1 MRASAFPPVMPVLPV
16 LLVLLGCAPPLA
28 DEPWRVTQRR
38 VVAVLAEPPD
48 AQPGSTVLLRAIIA
62 SPEGPVE
69 TAEVRWLRCD
79 EQTPFSQNESTGL
92 SCLAHLTTAPPGA
105 TTTQVTIPS
114 SACSVFGPDVATASA
129 RPRDPDATGGY
140 YQPIGVELDGQ
151 GSFAFERLR
160 CNPANVTSQIAQDY
174 RRASRPNTNPVFSL
188 LPFVGGDPVDLSEL
202 PRRRGS
208 APRRLERL
216 ARGVFPRHRPFDPG
230 PHHPRGALRR
240 ELARDA
246 RTARSIQE
254 LNRPRTLDTPV
265 DSRRGHGLG
274 RAARQPRRS
283 SGRHSTRQVGALI
296 RCRLFS
302 DNETLRRR
310 THHQRLL
317 LDGKSPFHRANCP
330 CEASD
335 PPRRCACT

>member
-1 MRASAFPPVMPVLPV
+1 MRASAFPPVLPV
-16 LLVLLGCAPPLA
+16 LLLLLGCAPPLA

-92 SCLAHLTTAPPGA
+92 SCLAHLATAPAGA

-140 YQPIGVELDGQ
+140 YQPIGVELDGR

-160 CNPANVTSQIAQDY
+160 CNPANVTSQIAQDF
-174 RRASRPNTNPVFSL
+174 RRADRPNTNPVFSL
-188 LPFVGGDPVDLSEL
+188 LPLVGGEPVDLSEL
-202 PRRRGS
+202 SPGAEVQLVADWS
-208 APRRLERL
+208 ASPEES
-216 ARGVFPRHRPFDPG
+216 FPAIDPSTLG
-230 PHHPRGALRR
+230 LTTLVEHYDVSWLVTQGKLDRSRSSTGQGHWTLPSTPGEGTVWAVLR
-240 ELARDA
+240 
-246 RTARSIQE
+246 
-254 LNRPRTLDTPV
+254 
-265 DSRRGHGLG
+265 DSRGGAAVVIRHARWG
-274 RAARQPRRS
+274 R
-283 SGRHSTRQVGALI
+283 
-296 RCRLFS
+296 
-302 DNETLRRR
+302 
-310 THHQRLL
+310 
-317 LDGKSPFHRANCP
+317 
-330 CEASD
+330 
-335 PPRRCACT
+335 